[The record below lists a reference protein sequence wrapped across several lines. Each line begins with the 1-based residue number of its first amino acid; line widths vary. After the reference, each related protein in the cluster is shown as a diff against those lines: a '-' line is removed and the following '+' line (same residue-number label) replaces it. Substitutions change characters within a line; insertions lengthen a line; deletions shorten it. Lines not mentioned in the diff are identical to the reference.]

1 MMAAALN
8 DIAGA
13 SVDPVWTL
21 RLIHGPMTWST
32 WPITERPLL
41 VGRSMG
47 CHVCIEDPAVS
58 RVQCELA
65 LKDGGPY
72 LWPRSQSVPT
82 LLNGNAMSDAVAV
95 RLGDTIEFS
104 GYRLIIDVHSGSPL
118 PRGAESET
126 PPTTQRFDESIFL
139 GANSGAADATS
150 GFTSD
155 LLSLLTLQRMLA
167 KSATVD
173 EMAETLDAHFKARLE
188 GSRTWIAW
196 SPGDVNALTLVT
208 PVAKEEQGNAPFAL
222 LREAATLGEGVYA
235 GNPVESRQATLAAP
249 LRHAGATF
257 GAIAVQRDL
266 TLGSF
271 TKLQLHYLLAVADGL
286 APLLLA
292 TEKMAQLGRDA
303 RSMDASAQRASIVG
317 TSPPILEAL
326 ENLKRAAHGNG
337 NVMLFGETGTGKE
350 LAARMLHDLGTRAQG
365 PFVSVNCAAI
375 PEELFES
382 ECFGHERGAFSGAS
396 QRRRGLFEQ
405 AHGGT
410 LFLDEVGELSAAN
423 QSRLLRAVEAKAFRR
438 VGGEKEIVID
448 LRIVCATNRA
458 LQTAGES
465 GFRPDLF
472 YRLATFVVWLPPL
485 RERTEDIEDIAK
497 HFLAIYSPYSPARPT
512 QVSEGAVALL
522 REYRWPG
529 NVRELRNV
537 IEQACYR
544 AQGISI
550 LPEDLV
556 LPRAAAPPTPATSS
570 ANQSLDDVERSHL
583 IEVLRVNGSNVSRAA
598 DALGIAASTLY
609 YKLRRHGISL
619 RNPG

>member
-1 MMAAALN
+1 MIGVARTETAN
-8 DIAGA
+8 
-13 SVDPVWTL
+13 SEPVWTL
-21 RLIHGPMTWST
+21 RLINGPMTWST
-32 WPITERPLL
+32 WPITDRPLL

-58 RVQCELA
+58 RVQCEVA
-65 LKDGGPY
+65 LKDGAPC
-72 LWPRSQSVPT
+72 LWPRSQSIPT
-82 LLNGNAMSDAVAV
+82 SLNGNVVSDAAAV

-139 GANSGAADATS
+139 GAKSSVADASS
-150 GFTSD
+150 GFASD

-167 KSATVD
+167 KAETLE

-196 SPGDVNALTLVT
+196 GPGGPEALSLVP
-208 PVAKEEQGNAPFAL
+208 PVLKEEQERAPMAL
-222 LREAATLGEGVYA
+222 LREAITLGEGVHA

-249 LRHAGATF
+249 LRHAGATL
-257 GAIAVQRDL
+257 GAIAVEREL
-266 TLGSF
+266 SLGAF

-292 TEKMAQLGRDA
+292 TEKLSQLARDA
-303 RSMDASAQRASIVG
+303 RSMEAAAQRASIVG

-326 ENLKRAAHGNG
+326 ENLRRAARGGG

-350 LAARMLHDLGTRAQG
+350 LAARMLHDLGPRAQG

-396 QRRRGLFEQ
+396 QQHRGLFEQ

-410 LFLDEVGELSAAN
+410 LFLDEVGELSAVN

-438 VGGEKEIVID
+438 VGGEKEIVIE

-458 LQTAGES
+458 LQSTTES

-472 YRLATFVVWLPPL
+472 YRLATFVMWLPPL
-485 RERTEDIEDIAK
+485 RERPEDIEAIAQ
-497 HFLAIYSPYSPARPT
+497 HFLAVYSPYSPSRP
-512 QVSEGAVALL
+512 SAISPEAIALL
-522 REYRWPG
+522 RGYRWPG

-537 IEQACYR
+537 IEQACYC
-544 AQGISI
+544 AQGATI
-550 LPEDLV
+550 LPGDLV
-556 LPRAAAPPTPATSS
+556 LPRAANVTSPTTSV
-570 ANQSLDDVERSHL
+570 NQSLDDVERSHL
-583 IEVLRVNGSNVSRAA
+583 IEVLRANGSNVARAA